1 MEDMDLAKVAAK
13 AIHNLQG
20 VANTNQYWSE
30 DMVKKLDEFT
40 QTFGEELDEI
50 MDVATDEELEQIQ
63 GLRDLLNQL
72 VNDMPEVTQDC
83 PEDNCGRKFKS

>member
-1 MEDMDLAKVAAK
+1 
-13 AIHNLQG
+13 
-20 VANTNQYWSE
+20 
-30 DMVKKLDEFT
+30 MVKKLDEFT

-72 VNDMPEVTQDC
+72 VNDMPEVTKDC
-83 PEDNCGRKFKS
+83 PEENCGRKFKS